1 MARKRS
7 QNASL
12 RKEDLRILWRKD
24 GVLYVDGRQTRF
36 WSVNQRL
43 QALELLRRI
52 VYVYDPETARIDR
65 TVFEIVKTD
74 FRN

>member
-1 MARKRS
+1 MARRRS
-7 QNASL
+7 QDAPI

-24 GVLYVDGRQTRF
+24 GVPYVDGRQTRF
-36 WSVNQRL
+36 WSVSQRL

-52 VYVYDPETARIDR
+52 VYGYDPETARIDR